1 MLDMQ
6 KIETAVSK
14 YEKLLERNS
23 EKIRALQEENAE
35 YDARIAKF
43 KKLKK
48 AFDDLE
54 KKHEAELDELL
65 KDEPAKSKKKS
76 KKVEQSLQQ
85 AAESAGT
92 QSSTGGLNELFKQ

>member
-6 KIETAVSK
+6 KIETAVAK
-14 YEKLLERNS
+14 YEKLLERNF
-23 EKIRALQEENAE
+23 EKIRTLQEENVE
-35 YDARIAKF
+35 YETRIAKF

-65 KDEPAKSKKKS
+65 KDEPAKPKKKS
-76 KKVEQSLQQ
+76 KKAEQSLQQ
-85 AAESAGT
+85 AAESTET
-92 QSSTGGLNELFKQ
+92 QSSTGSLNELFKQ

>member
-6 KIETAVSK
+6 KVETAVAK
-14 YEKLLERNS
+14 YEKLVERNS
-23 EKIRALQEENAE
+23 EKIRTLQEENAE
-35 YDARIAKF
+35 YEARIAKF

-65 KDEPAKSKKKS
+65 KDEPAKPKKKS

-85 AAESAGT
+85 AAESTGT
-92 QSSTGGLNELFKQ
+92 QSGAGSLNELFKQ